1 MKAYK
6 GFDKDLKCRG
16 FQYEVGKDYEE
27 KETKLCKKGFHA
39 CEYPLDCFGYYNPA
53 TSRFCEVDI
62 ECEESDKK
70 QSDDTIVCGKKSK
83 IGAELDIKEIVRAAF
98 EYTKEHCTN
107 SNNGGNGSAL
117 AGGDCSALTGGD
129 CSALT
134 GGNRSALT
142 GGNRSALTGGNCSAL
157 TGGNCSALAGGDCS
171 ALTGGN
177 CSALT
182 GGYLSALTGG
192 RWSVVYGGEG
202 AKVRAGKGSVLAL
215 QCWKDG
221 RLTGIKFKEV
231 DGEKI
236 KADTWYKLDKAGRF
250 IKATDGEEEKG

>member
-6 GFDKDLKCRG
+6 GFDKDLRCRG
-16 FQYEVGKDYEE
+16 FQYEIGKEYEE
-27 KETKLCKKGFHA
+27 KEAKLCEKGFHA
-39 CEYPLDCFGYYNPA
+39 CEYPLDCFGYYSPA

-70 QSDDTIVCGKKSK
+70 QSSDTKVCGKKIK

-107 SNNGGNGSAL
+107 SDKGGNRSALTGGDCSAL
-117 AGGDCSALTGGD
+117 AGGYRSALTGGNWSALTGGNWSALTGGD

-134 GGNRSALT
+134 GG
-142 GGNRSALTGGNCSAL
+142 
-157 TGGNCSALAGGDCS
+157 
-171 ALTGGN
+171 
-177 CSALT
+177 
-182 GGYLSALTGG
+182 G
-192 RWSVVYGGEG
+192 RSVVYGGDG

-215 QCWKDG
+215 QYWKRG
-221 RLTGIKFKEV
+221 RLVGIKFKEV

-236 KADTWYKLDKAGRF
+236 KAGTWYKLDKAGKF
-250 IKATDGEEEKG
+250 IKATDGEVEKG

>member
-70 QSDDTIVCGKKSK
+70 QSDDTIVCGKKIK

-117 AGGDCSALTGGD
+117 AGGDCSALT
-129 CSALT
+129 
-134 GGNRSALT
+134 
-142 GGNRSALTGGNCSAL
+142 
-157 TGGNCSALAGGDCS
+157 GGDCS

>member
-6 GFDKDLKCRG
+6 GFDKDLRCRG
-16 FQYEVGKDYEE
+16 FQYEIGKEYEE
-27 KETKLCKKGFHA
+27 KEAKLCEKGFHA
-39 CEYPLDCFGYYNPA
+39 CEYPLDCFGYYSPA

-70 QSDDTIVCGKKSK
+70 QSSDTKVCGKKIK

-107 SNNGGNGSAL
+107 SDKGGNR
-117 AGGDCSALTGGD
+117 SALTGGD

-134 GGNRSALT
+134 GG
-142 GGNRSALTGGNCSAL
+142 
-157 TGGNCSALAGGDCS
+157 
-171 ALTGGN
+171 
-177 CSALT
+177 
-182 GGYLSALTGG
+182 G
-192 RWSVVYGGEG
+192 RSVVYGGDG

-215 QCWKDG
+215 QYWKRG
-221 RLTGIKFKEV
+221 RLVGIKFKEV

-236 KADTWYKLDKAGRF
+236 KAGTWYKLDKAGKF
-250 IKATDGEEEKG
+250 IKATDGEVEKG